1 MLAQTAFADSSSAA
15 REHEPRQEQ
24 NIVTPGVGDL
34 ELRESPSTKGPR
46 FLPRIQPKEAIMR
59 SASLLVLLAA
69 ASIFSQPVLRAEEP
83 EGLRRLF
90 EQLNSDLY
98 HAREEA
104 TRRLIQQGAEVVE
117 PLVEYSRS
125 QGLEVW
131 MRTLRILHQM
141 ALLDDEATAQA
152 ARKALDLLARDAATL
167 YGQEA
172 RRIIRRLHVQE
183 RERALARLQ
192 QLGARFVQKITPTG
206 MVVSFLV
213 IDRKWK
219 GTKKDL
225 RLLGKL
231 DHLQGLALYTSQADD
246 SLVPVLSS
254 LHRLQAVQLYGTRI
268 SEQGLLQLRRVWPP
282 EVQLDVRR
290 GGFLG
295 VQGSDRELRCVIQA
309 VQPGSAAEK
318 AGLRPLDVVI
328 KADGK
333 PVTNFRSL
341 TKIIAEKVPG
351 DRLELVV
358 LRQGKTVKLTAVLGS
373 W

>member
-1 MLAQTAFADSSSAA
+1 MHKPAPEGNPHHKESTMRLFSVVLLSAA
-15 REHEPRQEQ
+15 
-24 NIVTPGVGDL
+24 VSLGVLQAGRG
-34 ELRESPSTKGPR
+34 EESKP
-46 FLPRIQPKEAIMR
+46 F
-59 SASLLVLLAA
+59 
-69 ASIFSQPVLRAEEP
+69 
-83 EGLRRLF
+83 RRWF
-90 EQLNSDLY
+90 QQLNSDLY
-98 HAREEA
+98 YAREEA
-104 TRRLIQQGAEVVE
+104 TRRLVQQGAEVVE

-141 ALLDDEATAQA
+141 ALVDDEATAEA
-152 ARKALDLLARDAATL
+152 ARKALNRLAQDAATL

-172 RRIIRRLHVQE
+172 RRILRRLHVQD

-192 QLGARFVQKITPTG
+192 QLGARFVQKATPLG
-206 MVVSFLV
+206 VVVSFLV

-219 GTKKDL
+219 GTRKDL

-231 DHLQGLALYTSQADD
+231 DNLQGLALYTAQADD

-254 LHRLQAVQLYGTRI
+254 LHQLQAVQLYGTRI
-268 SEQGLLQLRRVWPP
+268 SEKGLLQLRRAWPP
-282 EVQLDVRR
+282 EVHLDIRR

-295 VQGSDRELRCVIQA
+295 VQGSDREPRCVIEA

-351 DRLELVV
+351 DKLELVV